1 MTDFG
6 VTADG
11 FVLKGFAE
19 ILQEAQQRA
28 RDAFGPDVDLSATS
42 ALNKIL
48 QVTADEDALL
58 WQRLEDTY
66 YSQFVSTATGPSLDQ
81 LGEDIGLPR
90 GFLFAHGQVQ
100 FTIDNP
106 DPGRTYLLPVG
117 IILTTNETVPVAFR
131 TTEPA
136 RLSAQAKTVTV
147 AARAF
152 EPGESGDVDTGEIS
166 LIDFDYQD
174 QYLNLGPNTRVTVT
188 NPAPFTGGDARESD
202 TDYRAR
208 QLGYPRE
215 MWTVQSVR
223 AAVLSVPGVLDVLL
237 SDPLGGP
244 DVSQSYFTLFDFNQ
258 RVFAAERRV
267 DQQYDFTVVV
277 AHEIG
282 RPWHTTGVVIGVYDR
297 VLAAVDRVRPMG
309 IHPNIV
315 PADHIEVG
323 LRARVVIEPGIDKQ
337 AITAAL
343 VRRLANDIGGLR
355 LGDDVLFSQIM
366 AVLVDQPGV
375 LDVQDM
381 RLRRFPP
388 QLGRVV
394 FGAVEFQR
402 DVFEAAVGENLGLGP
417 TEIAVFRLDSGLL
430 DLEVVG
436 R

>member
-66 YSQFVSTATGPSLDQ
+66 YSQFVSTATGQSLDQ
-81 LGEDIGLPR
+81 LGEDVGLPR
-90 GFLFAHGQVQ
+90 GHLYSHGRVR
-100 FTIDNP
+100 FTVENP

-117 IILTTNETVPVAFR
+117 VIVTTAGSDFRLAFQ
-131 TTEPA
+131 TTEQTQ
-136 RLSAQAKTVTV
+136 LSAQAKTATV

-152 EPGESGDVDTGEIS
+152 EPGPESDVDVDQITVLDPE
-166 LIDFDYQD
+166 YRA
-174 QYLNLGPNTRVTVT
+174 QYLNLGPNTRITVT
-188 NPAPFTGGDARESD
+188 NPAPFTGGDAPEAD

-215 MWTVQSVR
+215 IWTVQSVR
-223 AAVLSVPGVLDVLL
+223 AAVLNVPGVLDVLL
-237 SDPLGGP
+237 SDPLG
-244 DVSQSYFTLFDFNQ
+244 
-258 RVFAAERRV
+258 AAERRV

-277 AHEIG
+277 AHEVG
-282 RPWHTTGVVIGVYDR
+282 RPWHTTGAVTGVYER

-355 LGDDVLFSQIM
+355 LGGDVLFSQIM

-394 FGAVEFQR
+394 FGAVEFQQ
-402 DVFEAAVGENLGLGP
+402 DVFEAAVGENLSLGP
-417 TEIAVFRLDSGLL
+417 TEIAVFSLDTGLL